1 MSNGSTPN
9 GFEAIR
15 LRLAEAESFLAL
27 THSRPDG
34 DAVGCLAA
42 LASAAGGAGKTCK
55 IILPDGCPD
64 KYKSL
69 LDGLDIASA
78 DSFSNLA
85 DLASQVDLVVIV
97 DTCSFGQL
105 DRLADAIKLIPDKV
119 VVIDHHASCDDVGS
133 DRWVDTSAA
142 ATGVM
147 ILELTEVLGW
157 PVEADAAEALVVAI
171 AADTGWLRFA
181 NTDGRALRAMAKLVD
196 TGVRP
201 DVLYR
206 RLFQSDKPSRLGLIQ
221 RMLASMQLHL
231 DGQLAVMVLT
241 KSDFAD
247 AAADYD
253 QTENLVNEP
262 FRIGSVEA
270 SVLLVEMPD
279 QIRVSLRSREF
290 VNVAALAGEFGGGGH
305 VRAAGLRSKLPIP
318 ELTEQIVGAFAKVL
332 DA

>member
-34 DAVGCLAA
+34 DGVGSLAA
-42 LASAAGGAGKTCK
+42 LASAAGGAGKACK
-55 IILPDGCPD
+55 ITLPDGCPD

-69 LDGLDIASA
+69 LDGLDVVPA
-78 DSFSNLA
+78 DSFSNFA
-85 DLASQVDLVVIV
+85 DLAAQVDLVVIV

-105 DRLADAIKLIPDKV
+105 DSLAEAIKNISDKV
-119 VVIDHHASCDDVGS
+119 IVIDHHASCDEVGS

-142 ATGVM
+142 ASGVM
-147 ILELTEVLGW
+147 ILELIEALGW
-157 PVEADAAEALVVAI
+157 PVEVGAAEALAVAI
-171 AADTGWLRFA
+171 AADTGWLKFA

-196 TGVRP
+196 TGARP
-201 DVLYR
+201 DVLYK
-206 RLFQSDKPSRLGLIQ
+206 RLFQTDKPSRLALIQ
-221 RMLASMQLHL
+221 RMLASMQLHI

-241 KSDFAD
+241 KNDFAQ
-247 AAADYD
+247 AGANYD

-270 SVLLVEMPD
+270 SVLLVEMPE

-290 VNVAALAGEFGGGGH
+290 VDVAALAGEFGGGGH
-305 VRAAGLRSKLPIP
+305 VRAAGLRSELPIR